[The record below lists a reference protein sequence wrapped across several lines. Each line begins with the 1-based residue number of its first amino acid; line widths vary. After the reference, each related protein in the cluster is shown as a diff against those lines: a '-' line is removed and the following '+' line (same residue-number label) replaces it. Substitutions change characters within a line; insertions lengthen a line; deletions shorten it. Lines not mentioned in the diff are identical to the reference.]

1 MSAEKNCLVNR
12 CKRKDIVFLKTC
24 FKIWK
29 KALEKFQQHEQ
40 SEHHRLAQINANIIS
55 NKGPVTAQL
64 SHQIQKSQEE
74 AKSALKKIIS
84 SLRFL
89 EQCGL
94 GVRGHTKESGNL
106 YHLLKLRTEDVSSL
120 EKLLGKK

>member
-12 CKRKDIVFLKTC
+12 CKRKDIVFLKTG
-24 FKIWK
+24 FKNWK

-74 AKSALKKIIS
+74 AKSALQKIIS

-89 EQCGL
+89 AQCGL
-94 GVRGHTKESGNL
+94 AVRGHTKESGNL
-106 YHLLKLRTEDVSSL
+106 YRLLTLRSQDDSSL
-120 EKLLGKK
+120 EKWLSKK